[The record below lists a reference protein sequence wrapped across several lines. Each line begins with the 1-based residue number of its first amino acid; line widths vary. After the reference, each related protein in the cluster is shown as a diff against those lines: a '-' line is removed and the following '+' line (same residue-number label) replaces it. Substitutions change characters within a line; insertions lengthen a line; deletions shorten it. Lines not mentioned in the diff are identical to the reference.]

1 MPLNRHLF
9 CIITNSRANLLSLIN
24 TLRPYCQQLD
34 HFARPLTAFAW
45 LLWWASLPLSKGIA
59 SAAMVALCILGLL
72 RWTAYPPDWSEAWQ
86 TQGATL
92 LFIGI
97 FVAFV
102 LGLGYTDNLRE
113 GLDFTFRQNTFLSV
127 PLLFVVYARY
137 LPDRLPRHLVVF
149 IVATLLVGII
159 SLILYKL
166 PEAQAVALTQR
177 LGWLPYP
184 QGSDIAAS
192 GLHSP
197 FIARIQYANLVALA
211 ALSACWLLATTP
223 HSTYRYAYIAAL
235 LGLLIVMLY
244 MGARGAQIGCWLAM
258 AIWLAAWGIRRIYPP
273 LARRIGRVG
282 ATLSLG
288 LGLTLSIVGLPYI
301 AYSYVPEVQKRY
313 ERMRWEIGT
322 YRDGT
327 YKNYDNY
334 GDFTSLTRILSWQK
348 NIDLIRQHPYAGTG
362 TGDYYDALQIE
373 LNANGSPVKLY
384 AHNQFLQTWAMLGL
398 WGLLLMLAV
407 WGYWLINACRK
418 TAYPTNVLALSVAAF
433 YLPVCLTD
441 SALIS
446 QAGGMGF
453 MLFVASIPLLSRRT
467 TRQNAQI

>member
-1 MPLNRHLF
+1 MFCHSIALFF
-9 CIITNSRANLLSLIN
+9 CIIFNSRANLLPLID

-34 HFARPLTAFAW
+34 HLVRPLTAFAW
-45 LLWWASLPLSKGIA
+45 LLWWASLPLSKGMA

-72 RWTAYPPDWSEAWQ
+72 RWAAYPPDWSEAWQ
-86 TQGATL
+86 TQRATL

-102 LGLGYTDNLRE
+102 LGLSYTDNLRE
-113 GLDFTFRQNTFLSV
+113 GLDFTFRQNTFLAV

-223 HSTYRYAYIAAL
+223 RRTHRYAYIAAL
-235 LGLLIVMLY
+235 LGLLTVMLY

-288 LGLTLSIVGLPYI
+288 LCLTLSIVGLPYI

-348 NIDLIRQHPYAGTG
+348 NIDLIRQHPYVGVG

-373 LNANGSPVKLY
+373 LNAKGSPVKLY

-398 WGLLLMLAV
+398 WGLLLLLAV
-407 WGYWLINACRK
+407 WGYWLIDAWRK

-453 MLFVASIPLLSRRT
+453 MLLIASVRLLPARS
-467 TRQNAQI
+467 